1 MRERAHMMRDTSGND
16 NLNDETSGDGWPPS
30 RRRTLTLSRASP
42 RPSVASTL
50 ARIAYVS
57 RLSALLAIRPAA
69 DLCTGLMLEDD
80 MQLEGGFRE
89 TKQNSRR
96 RPSNTAPAS
105 PPSKSGGPTLTLTK
119 TPRRHL
125 RRFLARR
132 AQRSIFANFSGKCER
147 SPILVNLI
155 MGDNCCAL
163 NLQRHAA

>member
-1 MRERAHMMRDTSGND
+1 MAVSVEKKIVATKHDTQKD
-16 NLNDETSGDGWPPS
+16 
-30 RRRTLTLSRASP
+30 AY
-42 RPSVASTL
+42 L
-50 ARIAYVS
+50 AA
-57 RLSALLAIRPAA
+57 
-69 DLCTGLMLEDD
+69 
-80 MQLEGGFRE
+80 
-89 TKQNSRR
+89 
-96 RPSNTAPAS
+96 NTAPAS

-155 MGDNCCAL
+155 MGDKCCAL

>member
-1 MRERAHMMRDTSGND
+1 MAVSVEKKVVILKEKFVATKHDTQKD
-16 NLNDETSGDGWPPS
+16 
-30 RRRTLTLSRASP
+30 AY
-42 RPSVASTL
+42 L
-50 ARIAYVS
+50 AA
-57 RLSALLAIRPAA
+57 
-69 DLCTGLMLEDD
+69 
-80 MQLEGGFRE
+80 
-89 TKQNSRR
+89 
-96 RPSNTAPAS
+96 NTAPAS

-155 MGDNCCAL
+155 MGDKCCAL